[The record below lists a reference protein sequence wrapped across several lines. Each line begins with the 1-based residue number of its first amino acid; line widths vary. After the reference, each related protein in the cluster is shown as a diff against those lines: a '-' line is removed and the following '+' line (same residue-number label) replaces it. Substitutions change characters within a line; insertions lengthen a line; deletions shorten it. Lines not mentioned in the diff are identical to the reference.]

1 LALGRKEGEETVKTE
16 WTVTIEGRPAKVVDP
31 EDILEELA
39 EFSPAVQFGN
49 GLLSITAT
57 RRANSAI
64 EAYDYIHEALNP
76 LTGKLEIE
84 LVEIK
89 TIERQDRDLEVS
101 NLPELVGLAE
111 IADIAGTT
119 RQRVFQMTANRGFPF
134 PVMELRSG
142 RLWNKAAVET
152 YLGNR
157 RPRILP
163 VPGIVARASAEENHS
178 RVQRGLPVARA
189 RGADRAVH
197 RPRRS

>member
-1 LALGRKEGEETVKTE
+1 MGRKEAEETVKTE

-31 EDILEELA
+31 EDILDELA

-49 GLLSITAT
+49 GLLSTTAT
-57 RRANSAI
+57 RRANSPI
-64 EAYDYIHEALNP
+64 EAYDYIYEVLNP

-89 TIERQDRDLEVS
+89 ATQRQDRDLEVS

-111 IADIAGTT
+111 IADMAGTT

-142 RLWNKAAVET
+142 RLWNKAAIES

-157 RPRILP
+157 RPGILP
-163 VPGIVARASAEENHS
+163 VPAIVARASAKENHR
-178 RVQRGLPVARA
+178 RVQRAAARA
-189 RGADRAVH
+189 R
-197 RPRRS
+197 

>member
-1 LALGRKEGEETVKTE
+1 LALGRKEREETVKTE

-31 EDILEELA
+31 EDILDELA

-49 GLLSITAT
+49 GLLSTTAT
-57 RRANSAI
+57 RRANSPI
-64 EAYDYIHEALNP
+64 EAYDYIYEALNS

-89 TIERQDRDLEVS
+89 TTERQDRDLEIS

-119 RQRVFQMTANRGFPF
+119 RQRIFQMTANRGFPF

-142 RLWNKAAVET
+142 RLWNRAAVES
-152 YLGNR
+152 YLETR
-157 RPRILP
+157 RPGVRRL
-163 VPGIVARASAEENHS
+163 PGIVARASAKENH
-178 RVQRGLPVARA
+178 RHVQVAARRA
-189 RGADRAVH
+189 H
-197 RPRRS
+197 

>member
-1 LALGRKEGEETVKTE
+1 MGRKAGEEIVKME

-31 EDILEELA
+31 EDILDELA
-39 EFSPAVQFGN
+39 EFSPAVQFGD
-49 GLLSITAT
+49 GLLSTTAT
-57 RRANSAI
+57 RRANSPI
-64 EAYDYIHEALNP
+64 EAYDYIYEALNP

-89 TIERQDRDLEVS
+89 TTERQDRDLEVS

-142 RLWNKAAVET
+142 RLWNKAAVRN
-152 YLGNR
+152 YLEKR
-157 RPRILP
+157 RPGVPL
-163 VPGIVARASAEENHS
+163 VPGIVARAAAGENHR
-178 RVQRGLPVARA
+178 RVQRAASRA
-189 RGADRAVH
+189 R
-197 RPRRS
+197 